1 MSSSQIGAKEKNLA
15 AQSSVIAAIALTA
28 FKLITSLATN
38 SLGILAEAAHSGL
51 DLVAALITLMAVR
64 FSSKPADFEHHYG
77 HGKIENI
84 SALFETL
91 LLLLTCAWITY
102 ESVQRLFFQEIEVT
116 ASFWAFL
123 VMIISIAIDYTR
135 SKVLYRTARKYNS
148 QALEADA
155 LHFSTDIWSSSVVI
169 LGLIGVVLAGLFPGL
184 AFLRK
189 ADAGAALLVAII
201 VIYVS
206 LQLGRRTVK
215 GLLDSAPIG
224 FGDRIRQ
231 EVEKIPG
238 IYSCHKVRVRMS
250 GAECFIDLH
259 VNVGA
264 GQPLKVAHDLTE
276 QVEEAVKRLTP
287 DADVT
292 VHAEPKQRVV
302 RARENFHD
310 A

>member
-1 MSSSQIGAKEKNLA
+1 VAQGSSQIEEKEKNSA
-15 AQSSVIAAIALTA
+15 AQSSVIAAVALTG
-28 FKLITSLATN
+28 FKLITGLATN

-64 FSSKPADFEHHYG
+64 FSSKPADLEHHYG
-77 HGKIENI
+77 HGKVENI

-91 LLLLTCAWITY
+91 LLLLTCAWIIH
-102 ESVQRLFFQEIEVT
+102 ESVQRLFFQEIEVD

-123 VMIISIAIDYTR
+123 VMIISIAIDYSR
-135 SKVLYRTARKYNS
+135 SKVLYRAARKYNS

-169 LGLIGVVLAGLFPGL
+169 LGLIGVRLAGLFPGL
-184 AFLRK
+184 AFLGK

-206 LQLGRRTVK
+206 LQLGRRTIR

-224 FGDRIRQ
+224 LSDRIRQ
-231 EVEKIPG
+231 DVEKIPG

-250 GAECFIDLH
+250 GAELFVDLH
-259 VNVGA
+259 VNVDA
-264 GQPLKVAHDLTE
+264 GQSLKVAHDLTE
-276 QVEEAVKRLTP
+276 QAKEAVKRLTP

-292 VHAEPKQRVV
+292 VHAEPK
-302 RARENFHD
+302 
-310 A
+310 